1 MQKPSSRLAPMAKE
15 KYLQLIGGLHLPE
28 NFHYDFIY
36 EMYETVLDG
45 LAEVEQKSDLLKIEI
60 VDHPTIIY
68 YLIGEH
74 YYNIFG
80 GSLERV
86 TQLEENEKYQSFLL
100 SSALDKYLTNG
111 HLEYKLANRYSQFA
125 PPISTLEL
133 YLNFTLGTLTR
144 FKKKEPNK
152 TLIIDIITKGLTLG
166 KGIINLL
173 KSGFETE
180 AFVTWRTLHE
190 TECVL
195 IVLDRFQTPAIQA
208 YLRHLNYGVA
218 FRHGISD
225 KKKSDDIF
233 AQIKEE
239 LKLHGLKSKDMKRYI
254 EYGWLYSLPNIN
266 FDNGYKL
273 NFRDGLE
280 KIAGLSAYGK
290 NYEMAS
296 EVAHSSPILIYARE
310 DLFGTLTLV
319 NLYESFFRM
328 EEIFRKIYLSVI
340 SEAEQKQYE
349 LMRNIYYRS
358 MHNIHER
365 EAQKYYRFFNKQ
377 K

>member
-152 TLIIDIITKGLTLG
+152 TLIIDISANVIDYIPMLSGRFKRRLDFNLFKQKQIATEYEMYFNTAQQRYKEGFDAAVHFLAKAKTLHDE
-166 KGIINLL
+166 L
-173 KSGFETE
+173 E
-180 AFVTWRTLHE
+180 AFYIPHMDFTGITQFRTN
-190 TECVL
+190 L
-195 IVLDRFQTPAIQA
+195 I
-208 YLRHLNYGVA
+208 
-218 FRHGISD
+218 
-225 KKKSDDIF
+225 
-233 AQIKEE
+233 EE
-239 LKLHGLKSKDMKRYI
+239 LESSLK
-254 EYGWLYSLPNIN
+254 N
-266 FDNGYKL
+266 
-273 NFRDGLE
+273 
-280 KIAGLSAYGK
+280 
-290 NYEMAS
+290 
-296 EVAHSSPILIYARE
+296 
-310 DLFGTLTLV
+310 
-319 NLYESFFRM
+319 
-328 EEIFRKIYLSVI
+328 
-340 SEAEQKQYE
+340 
-349 LMRNIYYRS
+349 
-358 MHNIHER
+358 
-365 EAQKYYRFFNKQ
+365 
-377 K
+377 

>member
-1 MQKPSSRLAPMAKE
+1 
-15 KYLQLIGGLHLPE
+15 
-28 NFHYDFIY
+28 
-36 EMYETVLDG
+36 
-45 LAEVEQKSDLLKIEI
+45 
-60 VDHPTIIY
+60 
-68 YLIGEH
+68 
-74 YYNIFG
+74 
-80 GSLERV
+80 
-86 TQLEENEKYQSFLL
+86 L

-195 IVLDRFQTPAIQA
+195 IVLDRFQAPAIQA